1 LCILTVDKSNL
12 TDILI
17 IMNIESELFIICII

>member
-1 LCILTVDKSNL
+1 LTVDKSNL
-12 TDILI
+12 PDILI